1 MATIWGVRWDEAGI
15 VTKIPNKGS
24 PMKLENKIALVTGA
38 SKGLGKAIALRYCAE
53 GATVL
58 LASRNKA
65 SLAEISDQINSSG
78 GYALAVSM
86 DVTDPVSVQQAVDH
100 AVENFGRLD
109 IMVNNAG
116 ISMIVPTVELSPDQ
130 WRATMETNLFG
141 VFYGCRSAGQQM
153 IKQGGGCIINMSSIL
168 GQNAAP
174 MRAAYST
181 SKSAVNMLTKV
192 LAIEWA
198 KEKIR
203 VNAIAPG
210 YIRTEMVQ
218 KSIDQ
223 DLFSLKEIE
232 KRTPLGRMGNVGDI
246 AEAALFVASDAAS
259 FMTGEIM
266 TIDGGW
272 TAYGYL

>member
-1 MATIWGVRWDEAGI
+1 
-15 VTKIPNKGS
+15 
-24 PMKLENKIALVTGA
+24 MKLKNKIALVTGA
-38 SKGLGKAIALRYCAE
+38 SKGLGKAIALRLSTE

-58 LASRNKA
+58 LASRNIA
-65 SLAEISDQINSSG
+65 SLTELSDQINNCG
-78 GYALAVSM
+78 GRTLAISM
-86 DVTDPVSVQQAVDH
+86 NVTDPASVQRAVDS
-100 AVENFGRLD
+100 AVKNFGRLD

-116 ISMIVPTVELSPDQ
+116 ISMIVPTVELSTDQ
-130 WRATMETNLFG
+130 WCLAMETNLFG

-153 IKQGGGCIINMSSIL
+153 IKQGSGCIINISSIL

-181 SKSAVNMLTKV
+181 SKAAVNMLTKV

-210 YIRTEMVQ
+210 YIHTEMVQ
-218 KSIDQ
+218 KSMDK
-223 DLFSLKEIE
+223 DLFSDEMIK
-232 KRTPLGRMGNVGDI
+232 KRTPMGRLGSVEDI

-259 FMTGEIM
+259 FMTGEIL

-272 TAYGYL
+272 TAYGYV

>member
-1 MATIWGVRWDEAGI
+1 
-15 VTKIPNKGS
+15 
-24 PMKLENKIALVTGA
+24 
-38 SKGLGKAIALRYCAE
+38 
-53 GATVL
+53 
-58 LASRNKA
+58 
-65 SLAEISDQINSSG
+65 
-78 GYALAVSM
+78 
-86 DVTDPVSVQQAVDH
+86 VDH

>member
-1 MATIWGVRWDEAGI
+1 
-15 VTKIPNKGS
+15 
-24 PMKLENKIALVTGA
+24 MKLQNKIALVTGA
-38 SKGLGKAIALRYCAE
+38 SKGLGKAIALRFSQE

-58 LASRNKA
+58 LAGRDIN
-65 SLAEISDQINSSG
+65 SLAEVSDQINNSG
-78 GYALAVSM
+78 GRALAISV
-86 DVTDPVSVQQAVDH
+86 DVTDPVSVQQAVDS
-100 AVENFGRLD
+100 AVENFDRLD

-116 ISMIVPTVELSPDQ
+116 ISMIVPTVELSTDQ
-130 WRATMETNLFG
+130 WRKALETNLFG
-141 VFYGCRSAGQQM
+141 VFYGCRSAGRQM

-181 SKSAVNMLTKV
+181 SKAAVNMLTKV
-192 LAIEWA
+192 LAVEWA

-218 KSIDQ
+218 KSIDL
-223 DLFSLKEIE
+223 DLFSFKEIE
-232 KRTPLGRMGNVGDI
+232 KRTPLGHLGNADDI
-246 AEAALFVASDAAS
+246 AAAALFAASDEAS
-259 FMTGEIM
+259 FMTGEIL

-272 TAYGYL
+272 TAYGYI

>member
-1 MATIWGVRWDEAGI
+1 
-15 VTKIPNKGS
+15 
-24 PMKLENKIALVTGA
+24 MKLQNKIALVTGA
-38 SKGLGKAIALRYCAE
+38 SKGLGKAIALRFCTE

-58 LASRNKA
+58 LASRNMS
-65 SLAEISDQINSSG
+65 SLRELSGRINNSG
-78 GYALAVSM
+78 GHALPISV
-86 DVTDPVSVQQAVDH
+86 DVTDPVSVQQAVDS

-116 ISMIVPTVELSPDQ
+116 ISMIVPTVELSTDQ
-130 WRATMETNLFG
+130 WRNAMETNLFG
-141 VFYGCRSAGQQM
+141 VFYGCRAAGRQM
-153 IKQGGGCIINMSSIL
+153 IKQGSGCIINVSSIL

-181 SKSAVNMLTKV
+181 SKAAVNMLTKV

-210 YIRTEMVQ
+210 YICTEMVQ
-218 KSIDQ
+218 KSMDQ
-223 DLFSLKEIE
+223 KLFSSMEIE
-232 KRTPLGRMGNVGDI
+232 KRTPLGRLGNADDI
-246 AEAALFVASDAAS
+246 AAAALFVASDEAS
-259 FMTGEIM
+259 FMTGEIL

-272 TAYGYL
+272 TAYGYV